1 MDRLN
6 FNDVNNIDSE
16 LSEFES
22 DKPPPRNLRKEDEL
36 YRKPHWGHKGLL
48 HGTKHT
54 KPSKRVASD
63 LLDVEEGKRMR
74 YHGLLAM
81 DAYSRHKKM
90 VNDYLLY
97 YGGKQSDFVRD
108 TTNDRT
114 DLDVIHEN
122 NRFLWE
128 NDDDAKTW
136 EQKLSKKYWD
146 KLFKEYT
153 ICDLSLYKKN
163 KIALRWRIEKEVVLG
178 KGQFICG
185 HKKCEERDGLRSWE
199 VDFKYKENGEIK
211 SALVKCRLCAE
222 CSYKL
227 NYCHKKKEIVRTIPP
242 VKKRKS
248 KHKKKKKKSRS
259 DNEDTSTL
267 HSPETPAESESS
279 SSAGDVWKKPL
290 QLDDQKSR
298 EDDFDQYFND
308 MLL

>member
-1 MDRLN
+1 MIDFEL
-6 FNDVNNIDSE
+6 DAANIDSE

-22 DKPPPRNLRKEDEL
+22 ERSSSRKLRRKDEIFQKPD
-36 YRKPHWGHKGLL
+36 WGYKGIL
-48 HGTKHT
+48 HRQNQT

-63 LLDVEEGKRMR
+63 LLDIEEGKRMR

-97 YGGKQSDFVRD
+97 YGGKSSDFIRD
-108 TTNDRT
+108 TSNDRT

-122 NRFLWE
+122 HRFLWD
-128 NDDDAKTW
+128 NDEAETW
-136 EQKLSKKYWD
+136 EQKLAKKYWD

-185 HKKCEERDGLRSWE
+185 HKKCDEKDGLRSWE
-199 VDFKYKENGEIK
+199 VDFKYKENDQVK

-227 NYCHKKKEIVRTIPP
+227 NYCHKKREITKPILATP
-242 VKKRKS
+242 KKKKS
-248 KHKKKKKKSRS
+248 KHKKKKKSKHHDHKDTLPSS
-259 DNEDTSTL
+259 SESNAPASTST
-267 HSPETPAESESS
+267 TN
-279 SSAGDVWKKPL
+279 DVWKKPL
-290 QLDDQKSR
+290 QLEDQQSR

-308 MLL
+308 MFL